1 MIPTSA
7 LSASA
12 LVAYLPEFPTLRE
25 SLGFQF
31 NGLIVVLSALCSIW
45 FVVEIIGLYF
55 KRVERQ
61 ARSALPA
68 ASPAPAAAEPESTS
82 ALGPELI
89 AVIAAAVHATVG
101 PRHRI
106 HAVTPAE
113 PPVDWAR
120 EGRRQIFA
128 SHKVR

>member
-25 SLGFQF
+25 SLGFQA
-31 NGLIVVLSALCSIW
+31 NGLIVVLIALCSIW
-45 FVVEIIGLYF
+45 GVLELIGLYF

-61 ARSALPA
+61 AGLVAETTGPA
-68 ASPAPAAAEPESTS
+68 APQPAEVGLSPEI
-82 ALGPELI
+82 I
-89 AVIAAAVHATVG
+89 AVIASAVHATLG

-106 HAVTPAE
+106 HAVTTVE